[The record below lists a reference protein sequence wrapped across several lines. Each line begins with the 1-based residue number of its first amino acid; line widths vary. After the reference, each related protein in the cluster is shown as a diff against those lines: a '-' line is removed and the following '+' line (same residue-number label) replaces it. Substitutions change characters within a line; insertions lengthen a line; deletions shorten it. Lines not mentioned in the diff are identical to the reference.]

1 MKKAFLSALIV
12 VTRNFI
18 FLLLLQYGLNYF
30 LTLALLII
38 VVCVSFINYYLHRNP
53 YSPLALT
60 ITTKAFQYPS
70 KITNLFLVIVFIIR
84 FLLFV
89 AYIYYPAW
97 GLPGGLFGYGY
108 IVVLYILGFIAYLVG
123 SKEDKRTGFDAFH

>member
-1 MKKAFLSALIV
+1 MKNAFLSALIV
-12 VTRNFI
+12 VTKNFI
-18 FLLLLQYGLNYF
+18 FLLALQYGLLMV
-30 LTLALLII
+30 LTPAILII
-38 VVCVSFINYYLHRNP
+38 VMCVSFINNYLHRNP

-60 ITTKAFQYPS
+60 IKTKAFKYPS
-70 KITNLFLVIVFIIR
+70 KITNLFLVIVIIIE

-97 GLPGGLFGYGY
+97 GLSTGLFGYGY

-123 SKEDKRTGFDAFH
+123 SKEDKRTGFNHF

>member
-18 FLLLLQYGLNYF
+18 FLLSLGYGLLMV
-30 LTLALLII
+30 LTPAILII
-38 VVCVSFINYYLHRNP
+38 VLCISFINYYLHRNP

-70 KITNLFLVIVFIIR
+70 KITNLFLVIVIIIE

-89 AYIYYPAW
+89 AYIYYPAS
-97 GLPGGLFGYGY
+97 GLYPGLFGYGY